1 MNIKRI
7 NHLFRAYFIENKK
20 MLLICCLIVFAA
32 AALDFTLSYS
42 AGISIFIAC
51 FIPYWIAGRFFQ
63 SSLKNNNSTHFFNL
77 PVTTGEK
84 LFNATITVIVF
95 GLIIELFLVAGGY
108 LGYYGIRPVLNPEQ
122 ESMYMKFGTDLFYGE
137 LFDWKLYLYYTV
149 PLFVFL
155 FGSIYFKKN
164 SFWKTFGCGTGFF
177 VGIAL
182 YILALLAIVF
192 RNFDDTL
199 ISNSATYELRD
210 YSFVTQ
216 IHVIPIAV
224 TLFFLSLTYLRLKET
239 EV

>member
-1 MNIKRI
+1 MNITRI
-7 NHLFRAYFIENKK
+7 NHLFRAFFIENKK

-42 AGISIFIAC
+42 AGLSIILAC

-63 SSLKNNNSTHFFNL
+63 SSLKSNNSTHFFNL

-84 LFNATITVIVF
+84 LFNAILTVIVF
-95 GLIIELFLVAGGY
+95 SIIIELFLVAGGY
-108 LGYYGIRPVLNPEQ
+108 LGYYGIRPALNPEQ
-122 ESMYMKFGTDLFYGE
+122 QSMYQKFGTDLFYGE
-137 LFDWKLYLYYTV
+137 LYDWKMYLYYAV

-177 VGIAL
+177 VGMAF
-182 YILALLAIVF
+182 YILALLAISF
-192 RNFDDTL
+192 RNFDETL
-199 ISNSATYELRD
+199 LSGKATYDLRD
-210 YSFVTQ
+210 YSFVTEM
-216 IHVIPIAV
+216 HFIPIAV
-224 TLFFLSLTYLRLKET
+224 ILFFISLTYLRLRET